1 MEICLRTLLAQ
12 KRTLL
17 TVCVESNHFR
27 VRSNDA
33 LYALVFFAAAYSK
46 KPVSC
51 HAVEHKDDL
60 RFFPLK
66 LAKRRLR
73 RVFCGGYGLIIAE
86 VKKSNEDHRSITLEE
101 IELLDQRWRRSD
113 GMDSFIKPFL
123 TNKVAQRVLSFQE
136 ENPGFSE
143 IFVTDEHG
151 LNVGQTNKTT
161 DYYQADEDW
170 WTGAYNAGVG
180 KIFHGPIE
188 FDESAQTEA
197 ISIYAPIMDPETERA
212 VGVIKAVLSIAAI
225 KVEL

>member
-1 MEICLRTLLAQ
+1 MKFSYIIIGAVLVVVAVLAGVFWSKDTTMIDDNQ
-12 KRTLL
+12 DGTS
-17 TVCVESNHFR
+17 TVEDTRALAEEVEAILDAKASLVVSL
-27 VRSNDA
+27 VRD
-33 LYALVFFAAAYSK
+33 
-46 KPVSC
+46 P
-51 HAVEHKDDL
+51 
-60 RFFPLK
+60 
-66 LAKRRLR
+66 
-73 RVFCGGYGLIIAE
+73 LIIAE